1 MDKRWREKERDG
13 VRWIRDGERGQER
26 MRERERGR
34 EMEREGIVTFAFHT
48 RQ

>member
-1 MDKRWREKERDG
+1 MDKRWRE
-13 VRWIRDGERGQER
+13 GERWNEMDKRWRER
-26 MRERERGR
+26 ARENERERGR